1 MNTVDHHNA
10 GTTHNA
16 VPPAPRSWPI
26 RAIVLLLLVQALG
39 LASIVVLT
47 GTRLDWLILVSGWT
61 DPDRETA
68 PLLIGGLFLPLAA
81 LALSGALG
89 VWIGRRTGWIMAMLA
104 QVGLLLGCLTL
115 YFDERP
121 GFVYPLML
129 SCIALVLY
137 LNSSDVRL
145 AFQLATSPAALEDE
159 DAA

>member
-1 MNTVDHHNA
+1 
-10 GTTHNA
+10 
-16 VPPAPRSWPI
+16 
-26 RAIVLLLLVQALG
+26 
-39 LASIVVLT
+39 
-47 GTRLDWLILVSGWT
+47 
-61 DPDRETA
+61 
-68 PLLIGGLFLPLAA
+68 LFLPLAA

-89 VWIGRRTGWIMAMLA
+89 VWLGRRAGWIMAMLA
-104 QVGLLLGCLTL
+104 QVGLLLSCLTL